1 MFPLRRNAIPPN
13 IFFSFSPLRFPR
25 ERRIRPASVS
35 SNAMGF
41 DWVWVR
47 WKLAAPPNGSRLSC
61 GRLTRRAHPSLND
74 SSCPSGHNTPL
85 PLKRSPP
92 VSFKRLLDSGTL
104 KVTLLLSALQAKKLN
119 KKVEG
124 QE

>member
-35 SNAMGF
+35 SNAIEF

-47 WKLAAPPNGSRLSC
+47 WELAAPPNGSRLSC
-61 GRLTRRAHPSLND
+61 GRLARRRKGGGRRPG
-74 SSCPSGHNTPL
+74 P
-85 PLKRSPP
+85 
-92 VSFKRLLDSGTL
+92 GTEEFRAGIEAINGRQ
-104 KVTLLLSALQAKKLN
+104 VQAL
-119 KKVEG
+119 VR
-124 QE
+124 